1 MRVWSWT
8 PTQYG
13 LGECVVNQTEQAKP
27 EWPRA
32 AHGPLHSSDARS
44 HERHQ
49 RDQPDERPGR
59 AGERDRRRGAPNGR
73 RPATQHPTQA
83 TQVAEAPFVC
93 GHCGRRVPT
102 LPSGGRHRNHCPY
115 CLYSRHVDDSTT
127 GDRAS
132 ACGALMEPL
141 GTFQR
146 RNGEYALVHRCL
158 GCGFE
163 RFNRIAADD
172 DLPLALS
179 LPSLAPRLA
188 EGVPSTA
195 TVDGLAVPATG
206 LSTGTHPTHKPS
218 RRERQLAQSSATR
231 NQAPDQDVEPTV
243 MPNVVDD
250 VDVVVVDEQ

>member
-1 MRVWSWT
+1 VA
-8 PTQYG
+8 
-13 LGECVVNQTEQAKP
+13 NQTEQAKS

-32 AHGPLHSSDARS
+32 AHGPLRSSDARS

-49 RDQPDERPGR
+49 RDQPDDQPER
-59 AGERDRRRGAPNGR
+59 AGERDRRRAAPNGR
-73 RPATQHPTQA
+73 RPAAQHTTPAPAMQA
-83 TQVAEAPFVC
+83 AEAPFVC

-115 CLYSRHVDDSTT
+115 CLYSRHVDGGMT

-158 GCGFE
+158 GCGSE

-179 LPSLAPRLA
+179 LPLLPPRLA
-188 EGVPSTA
+188 EGAPVATA
-195 TVDGLAVPATG
+195 SEASGRTGHTAGSAIGLRRTN
-206 LSTGTHPTHKPS
+206 KPS
-218 RRERQLAQSSATR
+218 RRERQLTQSLATR

-243 MPNVVDD
+243 MPHVVDD
-250 VDVVVVDEQ
+250 VAGNDA